1 MRKKHFF
8 MKLLAAYLVIIVLYT
23 LIAAGVFLYKNTE
36 IVGLELKNKQES
48 FLLGMAEQLD
58 NRFKIAQS
66 LIHQL
71 QASQAV
77 KSYVQNDRHNYYN
90 ITTVYKELEK
100 LNSTFYDLGIRID
113 LTRAGDSLVIK
124 PENTIG
130 RFYYDQEMAF
140 EDSRKIIIP
149 MKNRYSGLD
158 EEMTAYIKGSGGDEN
173 GFLMT
178 FVTRTPQFT
187 GPDLIFFT
195 SFYDSFIM
203 PGLSR
208 ESEEAFYVVNPE
220 GAVLYASTLQEE
232 YPSLGETIAHYD
244 IPVAESFMTAEH
256 EGLQLHIAN
265 SVILP
270 GWKYGYAVPKRSFFA
285 DLQPQLIG
293 IGAATFLC
301 LLLGMLAA
309 YMLSRTM
316 YRPIGRVVAMFNSF
330 DNNEGLDEM
339 AFISR
344 TAVKIRRA
352 NEQLKSMMLKERAP
366 LKDMFLRDMLHGLLT
381 AEQIEARMN
390 KLQLQLPGSPWTAV
404 VLELSNYTELNAIY
418 SRSTLLDM
426 KSQHMHAIDEQL
438 GRSRDCQLV
447 ALDFKRFAV
456 LMHESCTD
464 TVKREVQ
471 HALIYTESK
480 IESSYTIAITA
491 GVGAPAQALEEIGQ
505 SYISAVR
512 ALEYRSFLDKRTV
525 IAYSDV
531 DTAPRGQYYYPLDTE
546 RDLISSVQQGKREEV
561 AAILDRL
568 FDINFKQRVPQQ
580 QSLQRFGLA
589 IHATIE
595 RILQLSNLQDM
606 QWEDAELDEIHPES
620 QQSNWQQNIRNRF
633 ECLLD
638 EINRERE
645 GADSDLVER
654 LLQYIHEHYHED
666 LSLTDLS
673 SHHHFSPGY
682 ISTVFK
688 QYTGQNFKD
697 YLNQHRVRK
706 AKEILGSEQVKI
718 ADVALRVGC
727 NNTNT
732 FIRIF
737 RKYVGQSPGQYA
749 KQQN

>member
-8 MKLLAAYLVIIVLYT
+8 IKLLVAYLVIIVLYT

-36 IVGLELKNKQES
+36 IVGLELKTKQES
-48 FLLGMAEQLD
+48 FLLGMAELLD

-71 QASQAV
+71 QVSQAV

-124 PENTIG
+124 PENTIS
-130 RFYYDQEMAF
+130 RYYYDQEMAF
-140 EDSRKIIIP
+140 QNAREIAIP
-149 MKNRYSGLD
+149 YKNRYSGLNQD
-158 EEMTAYIKGSGGDEN
+158 ITAYIKESGDEN

-178 FVTRTPQFT
+178 FVTRTPQYT

-195 SFYDSFIM
+195 SFYGSFIM
-203 PGLSR
+203 PGLTK
-208 ESEEAFYVVNPE
+208 ESQEAFYIVNPE
-220 GAVLYASTLQEE
+220 GAVLSASTLQEE

-244 IPVAESFMTAEH
+244 LPIAESFMTAEH
-256 EGLQLHIAN
+256 DGLQLHIAN
-265 SVILP
+265 SAILP

-293 IGAATFLC
+293 IGAATFIC
-301 LLLGMLAA
+301 MLLGMLAA

-316 YRPIGRVVAMFNSF
+316 YRPIGRVVAMFNGF

-381 AEQIEARMN
+381 GEQIEARMN
-390 KLQLQLPGSPWTAV
+390 KLQMQLSGGPWTVV
-404 VLELSNYTELNAIY
+404 VLEMSNYAELNAIY
-418 SRSTLLDM
+418 SRSSLLDK
-426 KSQHMHAIDEQL
+426 KSQLIHIMDEQL
-438 GRSRDCQLV
+438 GRSRICQLV

-456 LMHESCTD
+456 LLHESCTD
-464 TVKREVQ
+464 TVKKEVQ
-471 HALIYTESK
+471 HALIHMEAKVESP
-480 IESSYTIAITA
+480 YTIGITA
-491 GVGAPAQALEEIGQ
+491 GVGAPAQALEETGQ

-525 IAYSDV
+525 VAYSDV
-531 DTAPRGQYYYPLDTE
+531 DTAPRGQYYYPLDIE

-561 AAILDRL
+561 AAILERL
-568 FDINFKQRVPQQ
+568 FDINFQQRVPQQ
-580 QSLQRFGLA
+580 QSLQRFSLA
-589 IHATIE
+589 VHATIE

-606 QWEDAELDEIHPES
+606 QWEDMELDKIHPES
-620 QQSNWQQNIRNRF
+620 QQLWQQNIRNRF
-633 ECLLD
+633 HRLLD

-673 SHHHFSPGY
+673 SQHHFSPGY

-688 QYTGQNFKD
+688 QYTRQNFKD
-697 YLNQHRVRK
+697 YLNQYRVRK
-706 AKEILGSEQVKI
+706 AKEIMGSEQVKI